1 MIYYN
6 AKPPPLTSILL
17 TLSQKSDINLRDF
30 EVWKIENLY
39 LWMRRQDHPW
49 PLKRYIL

>member
-1 MIYYN
+1 MNYTVYN
-6 AKPPPLTSILL
+6 KCDIGLL
-17 TLSQKSDINLRDF
+17 TLCQNSDINLRDF

-49 PLKRYIL
+49 PLKR